1 MLRRISDLP
10 DVRGPRAVAK
20 IVRTSPLVGIGDS
33 NIWGAERYLEFS
45 SRIQACNSREEII
58 SGLLEEISLFGYD
71 RFVYGL
77 AIDDRPN
84 FSPYIKLTN
93 VSGGW
98 PEFYLE
104 NGLYESDYPLEHC
117 RVETR
122 PLRWVVLDEWVDT
135 GNIEAKYAK
144 TWRLAQEWGLTAGV
158 TIPLPPQGRYL
169 GGVSL
174 IAPADADKFSQDL
187 VYQKYEQEILTIL
200 KTFHTSVNKAIVA
213 REYYGLT
220 VREVDVLQ
228 LVSEGL
234 LTKNIADKFETSPHT
249 VEKQIKSARTRLSAR
264 TTAEAVTKAA
274 LLGLIA

>member
-1 MLRRISDLP
+1 MA
-10 DVRGPRAVAK
+10 G
-20 IVRTSPLVGIGDS
+20 VGGS

-135 GNIEAKYAK
+135 GTIEAKYAK
-144 TWRLAQEWGLTAGV
+144 TWKLARKWGLTAGV

-174 IAPADADKFSQDL
+174 IAPADADKLSQDL

-200 KTFHTSVNKAIVA
+200 QTFHASVNKGIVA
-213 REYYGLT
+213 REHYGLSL
-220 VREVDVLQ
+220 REVEVLQ
-228 LVSEGL
+228 MVAEGF
-234 LTKNIADKFETSPHT
+234 LTKNIAAELNTSPHT
-249 VEKQIKSARTRLSAR
+249 VEKQIKSARTRLNAR
-264 TTAEAVTKAA
+264 TTPEAVTKAV